1 MFRFSIQVV
10 LLLVVFAFALRKGGK
25 PEKYVA
31 TIYFGLLLAAVGFR
45 LVTGGWSEASY
56 HGLQLYRFACD
67 LFAFIGVLAVA
78 LRFNR
83 WWVLWVGSVQLLAVM
98 AHLIRAAEL
107 PIEPLVYAIMER
119 WPTWIAIVLTGVGT
133 WQHVRRM
140 KPAAIGT

>member
-1 MFRFSIQVV
+1 MFRFSIQVA
-10 LLLVVFAFALRKGGK
+10 LLLVVLAFAYRKGGK

-31 TIYFGLLLAAVGFR
+31 LVYLGLFLAAVGFR
-45 LVTGGWSEASY
+45 LATGGWSEAAY

-67 LFAFIGVLAVA
+67 LLALIFIVAVA

-107 PIEPLVYAIMER
+107 PIEPLAYAIMER
-119 WPTWIAIVLTGVGT
+119 WPTWIAIALTGMGT
-133 WQHVRRM
+133 WQHAHRM
-140 KPAAIGT
+140 KRTATGT

>member
-1 MFRFSIQVV
+1 MVRFSIQVA
-10 LLLVVFAFALRKGGK
+10 LLLVVFAYAFRKGGK

-31 TIYFGLLLAAVGFR
+31 TIYLGLFLAAVAFR
-45 LVTGGWSEASY
+45 LFSGGWSEGSY
-56 HGLQLYRFACD
+56 HGLQLYRFASD
-67 LFAFIGVLAVA
+67 ILAFLCVVVVA

-119 WPTWIAIVLTGVGT
+119 WPTWIALILTGAGT
-133 WQHVRRM
+133 WQHARRM
-140 KPAAIGT
+140 RRTATDT